1 MDRTLT
7 SFIWVWITL
16 ILIVNLFG
24 IVGLFIGAD
33 STWQALQKVK
43 EIYSPF
49 NVVNWLFGTVDP
61 VAGIGRLRVAR
72 TASKIPTNSLTYG
85 FGRRSFVI
93 EDIGT
98 GLCWRISTLTKLWL
112 GNAASSHRGLFGRHR
127 GLRV

>member
-33 STWQALQKVK
+33 STWRALQKVK

-49 NVVNWLFGTVDP
+49 NVMDWLLELLILSP
-61 VAGIGRLRVAR
+61 ALVA
-72 TASKIPTNSLTYG
+72 
-85 FGRRSFVI
+85 
-93 EDIGT
+93 
-98 GLCWRISTLTKLWL
+98 
-112 GNAASSHRGLFGRHR
+112 
-127 GLRV
+127 

>member
-16 ILIVNLFG
+16 ILTVNLFG

-49 NVVNWLFGTVDP
+49 NVMNWLLELLILSP
-61 VAGIGRLRVAR
+61 ALVAYVWRERR
-72 TASKIPTNSLTYG
+72 RKSLQ
-85 FGRRSFVI
+85 
-93 EDIGT
+93 
-98 GLCWRISTLTKLWL
+98 TL
-112 GNAASSHRGLFGRHR
+112 
-127 GLRV
+127 

>member
-49 NVVNWLFGTVDP
+49 NVMNWLLELLILSP
-61 VAGIGRLRVAR
+61 ALVAYVWRER
-72 TASKIPTNSLTYG
+72 
-85 FGRRSFVI
+85 RRSS
-93 EDIGT
+93 G
-98 GLCWRISTLTKLWL
+98 GAPSLYQQP
-112 GNAASSHRGLFGRHR
+112 
-127 GLRV
+127 